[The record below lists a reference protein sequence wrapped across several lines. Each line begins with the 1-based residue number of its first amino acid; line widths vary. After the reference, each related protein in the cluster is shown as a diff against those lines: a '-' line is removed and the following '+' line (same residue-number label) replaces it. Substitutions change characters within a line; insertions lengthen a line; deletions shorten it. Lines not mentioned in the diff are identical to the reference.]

1 MRHTHSSASK
11 TQKTK
16 NTTKSTKSK
25 KAISLA
31 FLALLGVIY
40 QPSYANLQANQ
51 QNPQTKRIQTQ
62 HAQNQSRQNDSI
74 QNPHSKLHSST
85 SQESLKSDTQEDA
98 TQQDLSQK
106 DFSEKDSTQ
115 IQKQENAT
123 TQAKNDKKDTHF
135 FGYIPR
141 EYMNLFSNS
150 AHFFPALTLGYT
162 LIIKDFIGFR
172 QQALGYIAVVGA
184 TYAVKYSLYF
194 ASPYA
199 KDTLSFAKRPTSQS
213 YEAFP
218 SGHTASAFAAVGFV
232 AKRYGAK
239 IGIPAFILAAAVGES
254 RILLEKHTILQVICG
269 GILGFLLSFVCA
281 SPFRKISTPSILP
294 TYKNKTLYSLLV
306 LVLL

>member
-1 MRHTHSSASK
+1 MRHTQSSTAK
-11 TQKTK
+11 TQKIK
-16 NTTKSTKSK
+16 NTTSTTKSK
-25 KAISLA
+25 KTISLV
-31 FLALLGVIY
+31 FVALFVALMCVIY
-40 QPSYANLQANQ
+40 QPSYASLQTNQ
-51 QNPQTKRIQTQ
+51 QNPHPKSP
-62 HAQNQSRQNDSI
+62 AQSI
-74 QNPHSKLHSST
+74 ST
-85 SQESLKSDTQEDA
+85 SQESLKTDA
-98 TQQDLSQK
+98 QK
-106 DFSEKDSTQ
+106 DSLQDNFSQQQTQ
-115 IQKQENAT
+115 LQKQENE
-123 TQAKNDKKDTHF
+123 AKSNEKDTRF

-150 AHFFPALTLGYT
+150 AHFFPALALGYT

-199 KDTLSFAKRPTSQS
+199 KDTLAFAKRPTSES

-232 AKRYGAK
+232 AKRYGTK
-239 IGIPAFILAAAVGES
+239 LGIPAFILAAAVGES

-269 GILGFLLSFVCA
+269 GILGFLLSFFCA
-281 SPFRKISTPSILP
+281 SPFRRVSTPNILP
-294 TYKNKTLYSLLV
+294 TYKNRTLYSLLV

>member
-1 MRHTHSSASK
+1 MRHAQSSTAK
-11 TQKTK
+11 AQKTIS
-16 NTTKSTKSK
+16 TTKSK
-25 KAISLA
+25 KTISLV
-31 FLALLGVIY
+31 FVALISVIF
-40 QPSYANLQANQ
+40 QPSYASLQTNQ
-51 QNPQTKRIQTQ
+51 QNPQSQST
-62 HAQNQSRQNDSI
+62 QNQSI
-74 QNPHSKLHSST
+74 QNPHPKSPTQSSSI
-85 SQESLKSDTQEDA
+85 SQESLKADAQKNSLQNDFSQLQTQENEASEAKSD
-98 TQQDLSQK
+98 
-106 DFSEKDSTQ
+106 EKD
-115 IQKQENAT
+115 IR
-123 TQAKNDKKDTHF
+123 F

-141 EYMNLFSNS
+141 EYVNLFSNS
-150 AHFFPALTLGYT
+150 AHFFPALALGYT

-194 ASPYA
+194 ASSYA
-199 KDTLSFAKRPTSQS
+199 KDTLSFAKRPTSES

-239 IGIPAFILAAAVGES
+239 LGIAAFILAAAVGES

-269 GILGFLLSFVCA
+269 GILGFLLSFFCA
-281 SPFRKISTPSILP
+281 SPFRRVSTPNILP

>member
-1 MRHTHSSASK
+1 MRHAQSSTAK
-11 TQKTK
+11 AQKTK
-16 NTTKSTKSK
+16 NTTKSK
-25 KAISLA
+25 KAISLV
-31 FLALLGVIY
+31 FVALFVALMCAIY

-51 QNPQTKRIQTQ
+51 QN
-62 HAQNQSRQNDSI
+62 QSM
-74 QNPHSKLHSST
+74 QNPHPKSPAQSSLI
-85 SQESLKSDTQEDA
+85 SQESLKTDA
-98 TQQDLSQK
+98 QK
-106 DFSEKDSTQ
+106 DFLQKDSLQENFAQAQTQ
-115 IQKQENAT
+115 LKQENEASE
-123 TQAKNDKKDTHF
+123 AKSDKKDTRF

-141 EYMNLFSNS
+141 EYMSLFSNS
-150 AHFFPALTLGYT
+150 AHFFPALSLGYT
-162 LIIKDFIGFR
+162 LIIKDFIGLR

-199 KDTLSFAKRPTSQS
+199 KDTLSFAKRPTSES

-239 IGIPAFILAAAVGES
+239 LGIPAFILAAAVGES

-269 GILGFLLSFVCA
+269 GILGFLLSFFCA
-281 SPFRKISTPSILP
+281 SPFRRVSTPNILP

-306 LVLL
+306 IMLL

>member
-1 MRHTHSSASK
+1 MRHAQSNTAK
-11 TQKTK
+11 AQKTIS
-16 NTTKSTKSK
+16 TTKSK
-25 KAISLA
+25 KTISLV
-31 FLALLGVIY
+31 FVALISVIF
-40 QPSYANLQANQ
+40 QPSYASL
-51 QNPQTKRIQTQ
+51 
-62 HAQNQSRQNDSI
+62 QNQSM
-74 QNPHSKLHSST
+74 QNPHPKAATQSSAI
-85 SQESLKSDTQEDA
+85 SQESLKADA
-98 TQQDLSQK
+98 QKDSLQNDLSQQQTQK
-106 DFSEKDSTQ
+106 NEASEAKSDEKD
-115 IQKQENAT
+115 IR
-123 TQAKNDKKDTHF
+123 F

-150 AHFFPALTLGYT
+150 AHFFPALALGYT

-184 TYAVKYSLYF
+184 TYVVKYSLYF

-199 KDTLSFAKRPTSQS
+199 KDTLSFAKRPTRES

-239 IGIPAFILAAAVGES
+239 LGIPAFILAAAVGES

-269 GILGFLLSFVCA
+269 GILGFLLSFFCA
-281 SPFRKISTPSILP
+281 SPFRRVSTPSILP

>member
-1 MRHTHSSASK
+1 MRHAQSSTAK
-11 TQKTK
+11 AQKTK
-16 NTTKSTKSK
+16 NTTKSK
-25 KAISLA
+25 KAISLV
-31 FLALLGVIY
+31 FVALFVALMCAIY

-51 QNPQTKRIQTQ
+51 QN
-62 HAQNQSRQNDSI
+62 QSM
-74 QNPHSKLHSST
+74 QNPHPKSPAKSSII
-85 SQESLKSDTQEDA
+85 SQESLKTDA
-98 TQQDLSQK
+98 QK
-106 DFSEKDSTQ
+106 DFLQKDSLQENFAQAQTQ
-115 IQKQENAT
+115 LKQENEASE
-123 TQAKNDKKDTHF
+123 AKSDKKDTRF

-141 EYMNLFSNS
+141 EYMSLFSNS
-150 AHFFPALTLGYT
+150 AHFFPALALGYT
-162 LIIKDFIGFR
+162 LIIKDFIGLR

-199 KDTLSFAKRPTSQS
+199 KDTLSFAKRPTSES

-239 IGIPAFILAAAVGES
+239 LGIPAFVLAAAVGES

-269 GILGFLLSFVCA
+269 GILGFLLSFFCA
-281 SPFRKISTPSILP
+281 SPFRRVSTPNILP

-306 LVLL
+306 IMLL

>member
-1 MRHTHSSASK
+1 MRHTKSSTAK
-11 TQKTK
+11 AQKTIS
-16 NTTKSTKSK
+16 TTKSK
-25 KAISLA
+25 KTISLV
-31 FLALLGVIY
+31 FVALISVIF
-40 QPSYANLQANQ
+40 QPSYASLQTNQ
-51 QNPQTKRIQTQ
+51 QNPQSQST
-62 HAQNQSRQNDSI
+62 QNQSI
-74 QNPHSKLHSST
+74 QNPHPKSPTQSSSI
-85 SQESLKSDTQEDA
+85 SQESLKADAQKNSLQNDFSQLQTQENEASEAKSD
-98 TQQDLSQK
+98 
-106 DFSEKDSTQ
+106 EKD
-115 IQKQENAT
+115 IR
-123 TQAKNDKKDTHF
+123 F

-150 AHFFPALTLGYT
+150 AHFFPALALGYT

-199 KDTLSFAKRPTSQS
+199 KDTLSFAKRPTSES

-239 IGIPAFILAAAVGES
+239 LGIATFILAATVGES
-254 RILLEKHTILQVICG
+254 RILLEKHTILQVVCG
-269 GILGFLLSFVCA
+269 GILGFLLSFFCA
-281 SPFRKISTPSILP
+281 SPFRRVSTPNILP

>member
-1 MRHTHSSASK
+1 MRHAQSSTAK
-11 TQKTK
+11 AQKTIS
-16 NTTKSTKSK
+16 TTKSK
-25 KAISLA
+25 KTISLV
-31 FLALLGVIY
+31 FVALISVIF
-40 QPSYANLQANQ
+40 QPSYASLQTNQ
-51 QNPQTKRIQTQ
+51 QNPQS
-62 HAQNQSRQNDSI
+62 QST
-74 QNPHSKLHSST
+74 QNPHPKSPTQSSSI
-85 SQESLKSDTQEDA
+85 SQESLKADA
-98 TQQDLSQK
+98 QK
-106 DFSEKDSTQ
+106 DFLQKDSPQNDFSQQQT
-115 IQKQENAT
+115 QENE
-123 TQAKNDKKDTHF
+123 AKSDEKNTRF

-141 EYMNLFSNS
+141 EYTNLFSNS
-150 AHFFPALTLGYT
+150 AHFFPALALGYT

-199 KDTLSFAKRPTSQS
+199 KDTLSFAKRPTSES

-239 IGIPAFILAAAVGES
+239 LGIAAFVLAAAVGES

-269 GILGFLLSFVCA
+269 GILGFLLSFFCA
-281 SPFRKISTPSILP
+281 SPFRRVSTPNILP

>member
-1 MRHTHSSASK
+1 MRHTQSITAK
-11 TQKTK
+11 AQKTK
-16 NTTKSTKSK
+16 NTTKSKN
-25 KAISLA
+25 AISLV
-31 FLALLGVIY
+31 FVALFVALMCAIY
-40 QPSYANLQANQ
+40 QPSYASLQTNQ
-51 QNPQTKRIQTQ
+51 QNPQSQST
-62 HAQNQSRQNDSI
+62 QNQSM
-74 QNPHSKLHSST
+74 QNPRPKSPAQSSAI
-85 SQESLKSDTQEDA
+85 SQESLKTDA
-98 TQQDLSQK
+98 QK
-106 DFSEKDSTQ
+106 DSLQNDFSQQQTQ
-115 IQKQENAT
+115 LQKQENEASE
-123 TQAKNDKKDTHF
+123 AKSNEKDTRF

-141 EYMNLFSNS
+141 EYMSLFSNS
-150 AHFFPALTLGYT
+150 AHFFPTLTLGYT

-172 QQALGYIAVVGA
+172 QQALGYISVVGA

-199 KDTLSFAKRPTSQS
+199 KDTLAFAKRPTSES

-239 IGIPAFILAAAVGES
+239 LGIPAFILAAAVGES

-269 GILGFLLSFVCA
+269 GILGFLLSFFCA
-281 SPFRKISTPSILP
+281 SPFRRVSTPNILP

>member
-1 MRHTHSSASK
+1 MRHAQSITARA
-11 TQKTK
+11 QKTK
-16 NTTKSTKSK
+16 NTTKSK
-25 KAISLA
+25 KAISLV
-31 FLALLGVIY
+31 FLALFVALMCVIY
-40 QPSYANLQANQ
+40 QPSYASL
-51 QNPQTKRIQTQ
+51 
-62 HAQNQSRQNDSI
+62 QNQSM
-74 QNPHSKLHSST
+74 QNPRPKSPAQSSAI
-85 SQESLKSDTQEDA
+85 SQESLKTDV
-98 TQQDLSQK
+98 QK
-106 DFSEKDSTQ
+106 DFLQKDSLQNDFSQTQLQKQKNEASEAKSDEKDTR
-115 IQKQENAT
+115 
-123 TQAKNDKKDTHF
+123 F

-150 AHFFPALTLGYT
+150 AHFFPALALGYT

-199 KDTLSFAKRPTSQS
+199 KDTLAFAKRPTSES

-239 IGIPAFILAAAVGES
+239 LGIPAFILATAVGES

-269 GILGFLLSFVCA
+269 GILGFLLSFFCA
-281 SPFRKISTPSILP
+281 SPFRRVSTPNILP

>member
-1 MRHTHSSASK
+1 MRHTQSSTAK
-11 TQKTK
+11 TQKIK
-16 NTTKSTKSK
+16 NTTSTTKSK
-25 KAISLA
+25 KTISLV
-31 FLALLGVIY
+31 FVALFVALMCVIY
-40 QPSYANLQANQ
+40 QPSYASLQTNQ
-51 QNPQTKRIQTQ
+51 QNPQSQST
-62 HAQNQSRQNDSI
+62 QNQSM
-74 QNPHSKLHSST
+74 QNPHPKSPAQSSST
-85 SQESLKSDTQEDA
+85 SQESLKTDA
-98 TQQDLSQK
+98 QK
-106 DFSEKDSTQ
+106 DFLQKDSLQNDFSQQQTQ
-115 IQKQENAT
+115 LQKQEKE
-123 TQAKNDKKDTHF
+123 AKSDEKDTRF

-141 EYMNLFSNS
+141 EYMSLFSNS

-199 KDTLSFAKRPTSQS
+199 KDTLAFAKRPTSES

-239 IGIPAFILAAAVGES
+239 LGIPAFILAAAVGES

-269 GILGFLLSFVCA
+269 GILGFLLSFFCA
-281 SPFRKISTPSILP
+281 SPFRRVSTPNILP

-306 LVLL
+306 LVFL

>member
-1 MRHTHSSASK
+1 MRHAQSSTAK
-11 TQKTK
+11 AQKTK
-16 NTTKSTKSK
+16 NTTKSK
-25 KAISLA
+25 KTISLV
-31 FLALLGVIY
+31 FVALISVIY
-40 QPSYANLQANQ
+40 QPSYASL
-51 QNPQTKRIQTQ
+51 
-62 HAQNQSRQNDSI
+62 QNQSM
-74 QNPHSKLHSST
+74 QNPHPKSPAQSSST
-85 SQESLKSDTQEDA
+85 SQESLKTDA
-98 TQQDLSQK
+98 QK
-106 DFSEKDSTQ
+106 DFLQKDSLQNDFSQTQ
-115 IQKQENAT
+115 PQKQENE
-123 TQAKNDKKDTHF
+123 AKNDEKDTRF

-141 EYMNLFSNS
+141 EYMSLFSNS
-150 AHFFPALTLGYT
+150 AHFFPALALGYT

-172 QQALGYIAVVGA
+172 QQALGYAAVVGA

-199 KDTLSFAKRPTSQS
+199 KDTLSFAKRPTSES

-239 IGIPAFILAAAVGES
+239 LGIPAFILAAAVGES

-269 GILGFLLSFVCA
+269 GILGFLLSFFCA
-281 SPFRKISTPSILP
+281 SPFRRVSTPNILP

>member
-1 MRHTHSSASK
+1 MRHAQSSTAK
-11 TQKTK
+11 AQKTIS
-16 NTTKSTKSK
+16 TTKSK
-25 KAISLA
+25 KTISLV
-31 FLALLGVIY
+31 FVALISVIF
-40 QPSYANLQANQ
+40 QPSYASLQANQ
-51 QNPQTKRIQTQ
+51 QNPQSQST
-62 HAQNQSRQNDSI
+62 QNQSI
-74 QNPHSKLHSST
+74 QNPHPKSPTQSSSI
-85 SQESLKSDTQEDA
+85 SQESLKADAQKNSLQNDFSQLQTQENEA
-98 TQQDLSQK
+98 
-106 DFSEKDSTQ
+106 SE
-115 IQKQENAT
+115 
-123 TQAKNDKKDTHF
+123 AKSDEKNTRF

-150 AHFFPALTLGYT
+150 AHFFPALALGYT

-199 KDTLSFAKRPTSQS
+199 KDTLAFAKRPTSES

-239 IGIPAFILAAAVGES
+239 LGIPAFILAAAVGES

-269 GILGFLLSFVCA
+269 GILGFLLSFFCA
-281 SPFRKISTPSILP
+281 SPFRRVSTPNILP

>member
-1 MRHTHSSASK
+1 MRHAQSSTAK
-11 TQKTK
+11 AQKTIS
-16 NTTKSTKSK
+16 TTKSK
-25 KAISLA
+25 KTISLV
-31 FLALLGVIY
+31 FVALISVIF
-40 QPSYANLQANQ
+40 QPSYASLQTNQ
-51 QNPQTKRIQTQ
+51 QNPQSQST
-62 HAQNQSRQNDSI
+62 QNQSI
-74 QNPHSKLHSST
+74 QNPHPKSPTQSSSI
-85 SQESLKSDTQEDA
+85 SQESLKADAQNDSLQNDFLQQQTQLQTQENEA
-98 TQQDLSQK
+98 
-106 DFSEKDSTQ
+106 SE
-115 IQKQENAT
+115 
-123 TQAKNDKKDTHF
+123 AKGDEKNTRF

-150 AHFFPALTLGYT
+150 AHFFPALALGYT

-199 KDTLSFAKRPTSQS
+199 KDTLSFAKRPTSES

-239 IGIPAFILAAAVGES
+239 LGIATFILAAAVGES

-269 GILGFLLSFVCA
+269 GILGFLLSFFCA
-281 SPFRKISTPSILP
+281 SPFRRVSTPNILP

>member
-1 MRHTHSSASK
+1 MRHAQSSTAK
-11 TQKTK
+11 AQKTK
-16 NTTKSTKSK
+16 NTTKSK
-25 KAISLA
+25 KPISLV
-31 FLALLGVIY
+31 FVALFVALMCAIY

-51 QNPQTKRIQTQ
+51 QN
-62 HAQNQSRQNDSI
+62 QSM
-74 QNPHSKLHSST
+74 QNPHPKSPAQSSSI
-85 SQESLKSDTQEDA
+85 SQESLKADA
-98 TQQDLSQK
+98 QK
-106 DFSEKDSTQ
+106 DFLQKDSLQENFAQAQTQ
-115 IQKQENAT
+115 LKQENEASE
-123 TQAKNDKKDTHF
+123 AKSYEKDTRF

-141 EYMNLFSNS
+141 EYMSLFSNS

-162 LIIKDFIGFR
+162 LIIKDFIGLR

-199 KDTLSFAKRPTSQS
+199 KDTLSFAKRPTSES

-239 IGIPAFILAAAVGES
+239 LGIPAFILAAAVGES

-269 GILGFLLSFVCA
+269 GILGFLLSFFCA
-281 SPFRKISTPSILP
+281 SPFRRVSTPNILP

-306 LVLL
+306 IMLL

>member
-1 MRHTHSSASK
+1 MRHAQSSTAK
-11 TQKTK
+11 AQKTK
-16 NTTKSTKSK
+16 NTTKSK
-25 KAISLA
+25 KAISLV
-31 FLALLGVIY
+31 FVALISVIY
-40 QPSYANLQANQ
+40 QPSYASL
-51 QNPQTKRIQTQ
+51 
-62 HAQNQSRQNDSI
+62 QNQSM
-74 QNPHSKLHSST
+74 QNPHPKSST
-85 SQESLKSDTQEDA
+85 QSGPISQESLKNDT
-98 TQQDLSQK
+98 QK
-106 DFSEKDSTQ
+106 DFLQKDSSQEDFSQTQ
-115 IQKQENAT
+115 LQKQENEASE
-123 TQAKNDKKDTHF
+123 AKSDEKDARF

-141 EYMNLFSNS
+141 EYMSLFSNS
-150 AHFFPALTLGYT
+150 AHFFPALALCYT

-172 QQALGYIAVVGA
+172 QQALGYAAVVGA

-199 KDTLSFAKRPTSQS
+199 KDTLAFAKRPTSES

-239 IGIPAFILAAAVGES
+239 LGIPAFVLAATVGES

-269 GILGFLLSFVCA
+269 GILGFLLSFFCA
-281 SPFRKISTPSILP
+281 SPFRRVSTPNILP

>member
-1 MRHTHSSASK
+1 MRHAQSSAAK
-11 TQKTK
+11 AQKTK
-16 NTTKSTKSK
+16 NTTSTTKSK
-25 KAISLA
+25 NAISLV
-31 FLALLGVIY
+31 FVALFVALMCVIY
-40 QPSYANLQANQ
+40 QPSYASL
-51 QNPQTKRIQTQ
+51 
-62 HAQNQSRQNDSI
+62 QNQSM
-74 QNPHSKLHSST
+74 QNPHPKFPAQSSSI
-85 SQESLKSDTQEDA
+85 SQESLKTDA
-98 TQQDLSQK
+98 QK
-106 DFSEKDSTQ
+106 DFLQKDSLQ
-115 IQKQENAT
+115 NDFSQLQKQLQKQENEASE
-123 TQAKNDKKDTHF
+123 AKSNEKDTRF

-141 EYMNLFSNS
+141 EYMSLFSNS
-150 AHFFPALTLGYT
+150 AHFFPALALGYT

-199 KDTLSFAKRPTSQS
+199 KDTLAFAKRPTSES

-239 IGIPAFILAAAVGES
+239 LGIPAFILAAAVGES

-269 GILGFLLSFVCA
+269 GILGFLLSFFCA
-281 SPFRKISTPSILP
+281 SPFRRVSTPNILP

>member
-1 MRHTHSSASK
+1 MRHAQSSTAK
-11 TQKTK
+11 AQKIK
-16 NTTKSTKSK
+16 NTTKSK
-25 KAISLA
+25 KTISLV
-31 FLALLGVIY
+31 FVALISVIY
-40 QPSYANLQANQ
+40 QPSYANLQTNQ
-51 QNPQTKRIQTQ
+51 QNPHPKFPTQ
-62 HAQNQSRQNDSI
+62 S
-74 QNPHSKLHSST
+74 SST
-85 SQESLKSDTQEDA
+85 SQESLKTDA
-98 TQQDLSQK
+98 QK
-106 DFSEKDSTQ
+106 DFLQKDSLQNDFSQTQ
-115 IQKQENAT
+115 LQKQENEASE
-123 TQAKNDKKDTHF
+123 AKGNEKDTRF

-141 EYMNLFSNS
+141 EYMSLFSNS
-150 AHFFPALTLGYT
+150 AHFFPALALGYT

-199 KDTLSFAKRPTSQS
+199 KDTLSFAKRPTSES

-239 IGIPAFILAAAVGES
+239 LGIPAFVLAATVGES

-269 GILGFLLSFVCA
+269 GILGFLLSFFCA
-281 SPFRKISTPSILP
+281 SPFRRVSTPNILP

>member
-1 MRHTHSSASK
+1 MRYAQSSTAK

-16 NTTKSTKSK
+16 NTTKSK
-25 KAISLA
+25 KTISLV
-31 FLALLGVIY
+31 FVALISVIY
-40 QPSYANLQANQ
+40 QPSYANLQ
-51 QNPQTKRIQTQ
+51 NPQSQST
-62 HAQNQSRQNDSI
+62 QNQSM
-74 QNPHSKLHSST
+74 QNPHPKSPAQSSSI
-85 SQESLKSDTQEDA
+85 SQESLKNDT
-98 TQQDLSQK
+98 QK
-106 DFSEKDSTQ
+106 DFLQKDSSQNDFSQTQ
-115 IQKQENAT
+115 LQKQENET
-123 TQAKNDKKDTHF
+123 NEAKSDEKDTRF

-141 EYMNLFSNS
+141 EYMSLFSNS
-150 AHFFPALTLGYT
+150 AHFFPALALGYT

-172 QQALGYIAVVGA
+172 QQALGYAAVVGA

-199 KDTLSFAKRPTSQS
+199 KDTLTFAKRPTSDS

-239 IGIPAFILAAAVGES
+239 LGIPAFILAAAVGES

-269 GILGFLLSFVCA
+269 GILGFLLSFFCA
-281 SPFRKISTPSILP
+281 SPFRRVSTPNILP

>member
-1 MRHTHSSASK
+1 MRHTQSSAPK

-16 NTTKSTKSK
+16 NTTKSK
-25 KAISLA
+25 KTISLV
-31 FLALLGVIY
+31 FVALFVALMCAIH
-40 QPSYANLQANQ
+40 QPSYASL
-51 QNPQTKRIQTQ
+51 
-62 HAQNQSRQNDSI
+62 QNQSM
-74 QNPHSKLHSST
+74 QNPHPKSHTQSSSI
-85 SQESLKSDTQEDA
+85 SQESLKTDV
-98 TQQDLSQK
+98 QK
-106 DFSEKDSTQ
+106 DFLQKDSLQDNFSQQQTQ
-115 IQKQENAT
+115 LQKQENEASE
-123 TQAKNDKKDTHF
+123 AKSDEKDTRF

-141 EYMNLFSNS
+141 EYMSLFSNS

-199 KDTLSFAKRPTSQS
+199 KDTLAFAKRPTSES

-239 IGIPAFILAAAVGES
+239 LGIPAFILAAAVGES

-269 GILGFLLSFVCA
+269 GILGFLLSFFCA
-281 SPFRKISTPSILP
+281 SPFRRVSTPNILP

-306 LVLL
+306 LVFL

>member
-1 MRHTHSSASK
+1 MQHAQSITAK
-11 TQKTK
+11 AQKTK
-16 NTTKSTKSK
+16 NTTSTTKSK
-25 KAISLA
+25 NAISLV
-31 FLALLGVIY
+31 FVALISAIY
-40 QPSYANLQANQ
+40 QPSYASLQTNQ
-51 QNPQTKRIQTQ
+51 QNPQSQ
-62 HAQNQSRQNDSI
+62 SI
-74 QNPHSKLHSST
+74 QNPHPKSPAQSST
-85 SQESLKSDTQEDA
+85 ISQESLKTDA
-98 TQQDLSQK
+98 QKDFLQK
-106 DFSEKDSTQ
+106 DFSQTQ
-115 IQKQENAT
+115 LQENNE
-123 TQAKNDKKDTHF
+123 AKSDEKNTRF

-141 EYMNLFSNS
+141 EYMSLFSNS

-172 QQALGYIAVVGA
+172 QQALGYAAVVGA

-199 KDTLSFAKRPTSQS
+199 KDTLSFAKRPTSES

-239 IGIPAFILAAAVGES
+239 LGIPAFILAAAVGES

-269 GILGFLLSFVCA
+269 GILGFLLSFFCA
-281 SPFRKISTPSILP
+281 SPFRRVSTPNILP

>member
-1 MRHTHSSASK
+1 MRHIQSSTAK

-16 NTTKSTKSK
+16 NTAKSK
-25 KAISLA
+25 KTISLV
-31 FLALLGVIY
+31 FVALFVALICAIY
-40 QPSYANLQANQ
+40 QPSYANLQNP
-51 QNPQTKRIQTQ
+51 QNPIE
-62 HAQNQSRQNDSI
+62 
-74 QNPHSKLHSST
+74 SST
-85 SQESLKSDTQEDA
+85 ISQESLKNDA
-98 TQQDLSQK
+98 QK
-106 DFSEKDSTQ
+106 DSLQNDFSQQQTQ
-115 IQKQENAT
+115 LQKQEKE
-123 TQAKNDKKDTHF
+123 AKSDEKDTRF

-141 EYMNLFSNS
+141 EYMSLFSNS
-150 AHFFPALTLGYT
+150 AHFFPALALGYT

-172 QQALGYIAVVGA
+172 QQALGYAAVVGA

-199 KDTLSFAKRPTSQS
+199 KDTLTFAKRPTSDS

-239 IGIPAFILAAAVGES
+239 LGIPAFVLAATVGES

-269 GILGFLLSFVCA
+269 GILGFLLSFFCA
-281 SPFRKISTPSILP
+281 SPFRRVSTPNILP

>member
-1 MRHTHSSASK
+1 MQHAQSSATK
-11 TQKTK
+11 AQKTIS
-16 NTTKSTKSK
+16 TTKSK
-25 KAISLA
+25 KAISLV
-31 FLALLGVIY
+31 FVALISVIF
-40 QPSYANLQANQ
+40 QPSYASLQTNQ
-51 QNPQTKRIQTQ
+51 QNPQSQST
-62 HAQNQSRQNDSI
+62 QNQSI
-74 QNPHSKLHSST
+74 QNPHPKSPTQSSSI
-85 SQESLKSDTQEDA
+85 SQESLKADA
-98 TQQDLSQK
+98 QK
-106 DFSEKDSTQ
+106 DSLQNDFSQQQTQKNEASEAKSDEKD
-115 IQKQENAT
+115 IR
-123 TQAKNDKKDTHF
+123 F

-150 AHFFPALTLGYT
+150 AHFFPALALGYT

-184 TYAVKYSLYF
+184 TYVVKYSLYF

-199 KDTLSFAKRPTSQS
+199 KDTLSFAKRPTRES

-239 IGIPAFILAAAVGES
+239 LGIAAFILAAAVGES

-269 GILGFLLSFVCA
+269 GILGFLLSFFCA
-281 SPFRKISTPSILP
+281 SPFRRISTPSILP

>member
-1 MRHTHSSASK
+1 MRHAQSSTAK
-11 TQKTK
+11 AQKTIS
-16 NTTKSTKSK
+16 TTKSK
-25 KAISLA
+25 KTISLV
-31 FLALLGVIY
+31 FVALISVIF
-40 QPSYANLQANQ
+40 QPSYASLQTNQ
-51 QNPQTKRIQTQ
+51 QNPQSQST
-62 HAQNQSRQNDSI
+62 QNQSIQKPHPKSPTQSSSI
-74 QNPHSKLHSST
+74 
-85 SQESLKSDTQEDA
+85 SQESLKTDAQKNSLQNDFSQLQTQENEASEAKSD
-98 TQQDLSQK
+98 
-106 DFSEKDSTQ
+106 EKD
-115 IQKQENAT
+115 IR
-123 TQAKNDKKDTHF
+123 F

-150 AHFFPALTLGYT
+150 AHFFPALALGYT

-199 KDTLSFAKRPTSQS
+199 KDTLSFAKRPTSES

-239 IGIPAFILAAAVGES
+239 LGIVAFVLAVAVGES

-269 GILGFLLSFVCA
+269 GILGFLLSFFCA
-281 SPFRKISTPSILP
+281 SPFRRVSTPNILP

>member
-1 MRHTHSSASK
+1 MQHAQSITAK
-11 TQKTK
+11 AQKTK
-16 NTTKSTKSK
+16 NTTSTTKSK
-25 KAISLA
+25 NAISLV
-31 FLALLGVIY
+31 FVALISAIY
-40 QPSYANLQANQ
+40 QPSYASLQTNQ
-51 QNPQTKRIQTQ
+51 QNPQSQ
-62 HAQNQSRQNDSI
+62 SI
-74 QNPHSKLHSST
+74 QNPHPKSPAQSSAI
-85 SQESLKSDTQEDA
+85 SQKSLKTDA
-98 TQQDLSQK
+98 QK
-106 DFSEKDSTQ
+106 DFLQKDSLQNDFSQQQTQ
-115 IQKQENAT
+115 LQKQEKE
-123 TQAKNDKKDTHF
+123 AKNDEKDTRF
-135 FGYIPR
+135 FGYITR
-141 EYMNLFSNS
+141 EYMSLFSNS
-150 AHFFPALTLGYT
+150 AHFFPALSLGYT

-199 KDTLSFAKRPTSQS
+199 KDTLAFAKRPTSES

-239 IGIPAFILAAAVGES
+239 LGIPAFILAAAVGES

-269 GILGFLLSFVCA
+269 GILGFLLSFFCA
-281 SPFRKISTPSILP
+281 SPFRRVSTPNILP

>member
-1 MRHTHSSASK
+1 MRHAQSNTAK
-11 TQKTK
+11 AQKTK
-16 NTTKSTKSK
+16 NTTKSKN
-25 KAISLA
+25 AISLV
-31 FLALLGVIY
+31 FVALICVIY
-40 QPSYANLQANQ
+40 QPSYANLQTNQ
-51 QNPQTKRIQTQ
+51 KNPQSQST
-62 HAQNQSRQNDSI
+62 QNQSM
-74 QNPHSKLHSST
+74 QNPHPKSPAQSSST
-85 SQESLKSDTQEDA
+85 SQESLKTDA
-98 TQQDLSQK
+98 QK
-106 DFSEKDSTQ
+106 DFLQKDSLQNDFSQTQ
-115 IQKQENAT
+115 LQKQENEASE
-123 TQAKNDKKDTHF
+123 AKSDEKDTRF

-141 EYMNLFSNS
+141 GYMSLFSNS
-150 AHFFPALTLGYT
+150 AHFFPALALGYT

-199 KDTLSFAKRPTSQS
+199 KDTLAFAKRPTSES

-239 IGIPAFILAAAVGES
+239 LGIPAFILAAAVGES

-269 GILGFLLSFVCA
+269 GILGFLLSFFCA
-281 SPFRKISTPSILP
+281 SPFRRVSTPNILP

>member
-1 MRHTHSSASK
+1 MRHAQSSTAK
-11 TQKTK
+11 AQKTK
-16 NTTKSTKSK
+16 NTTKSK
-25 KAISLA
+25 KAISLV
-31 FLALLGVIY
+31 FVALFVALMCAIY

-51 QNPQTKRIQTQ
+51 QS
-62 HAQNQSRQNDSI
+62 QSM
-74 QNPHSKLHSST
+74 QNPHPKSPAQSSLI
-85 SQESLKSDTQEDA
+85 SQESLKTDA
-98 TQQDLSQK
+98 QK
-106 DFSEKDSTQ
+106 DFLQKDSLQENFAQAQTQ
-115 IQKQENAT
+115 LQKQENEASE
-123 TQAKNDKKDTHF
+123 AKSDKKDTRF

-141 EYMNLFSNS
+141 EYMSLFSNS

-162 LIIKDFIGFR
+162 LIIKDFIGLR

-199 KDTLSFAKRPTSQS
+199 KDTLSFAKRPTSES

-239 IGIPAFILAAAVGES
+239 LGIPAFVLAAAVGES

-269 GILGFLLSFVCA
+269 GILGFLLSFFCA
-281 SPFRKISTPSILP
+281 SPFRRVSTPNILP

>member
-1 MRHTHSSASK
+1 MRHAQSNTAK
-11 TQKTK
+11 AQKTIS
-16 NTTKSTKSK
+16 TTKSK
-25 KAISLA
+25 KTISLV
-31 FLALLGVIY
+31 FVALISVIF
-40 QPSYANLQANQ
+40 QPSYASLQTNQ
-51 QNPQTKRIQTQ
+51 QNPQSQST
-62 HAQNQSRQNDSI
+62 QNQSIQKPHPKSPTQSSSI
-74 QNPHSKLHSST
+74 
-85 SQESLKSDTQEDA
+85 SQESLKTDAQKNSLQNDFSQLQTQENEASEAKSD
-98 TQQDLSQK
+98 
-106 DFSEKDSTQ
+106 EKD
-115 IQKQENAT
+115 IR
-123 TQAKNDKKDTHF
+123 F

-150 AHFFPALTLGYT
+150 AHFFPALALGYT

-199 KDTLSFAKRPTSQS
+199 KDTLSFAKRPTSES

-239 IGIPAFILAAAVGES
+239 LGIVAFVLAVAVGES

-269 GILGFLLSFVCA
+269 GILGFLLSFFCA
-281 SPFRKISTPSILP
+281 SPFRRVSTPNILP

>member
-1 MRHTHSSASK
+1 MRHAQSSTAK
-11 TQKTK
+11 AQKTIS
-16 NTTKSTKSK
+16 TTKSK
-25 KAISLA
+25 KTISLI
-31 FLALLGVIY
+31 FVALISVIF
-40 QPSYANLQANQ
+40 QPSYASLQANQ
-51 QNPQTKRIQTQ
+51 QNPQSQST
-62 HAQNQSRQNDSI
+62 QNQSM
-74 QNPHSKLHSST
+74 QNPHPKSPTQSSSI
-85 SQESLKSDTQEDA
+85 SQESLKADAQKDSLQNDFSQLQTQENEA
-98 TQQDLSQK
+98 
-106 DFSEKDSTQ
+106 SE
-115 IQKQENAT
+115 
-123 TQAKNDKKDTHF
+123 AKSDEKNTRF

-141 EYMNLFSNS
+141 EYVNLFSNS
-150 AHFFPALTLGYT
+150 AHFFPALALAYT

-199 KDTLSFAKRPTSQS
+199 KDTLSFAKRPTSES

-239 IGIPAFILAAAVGES
+239 LGIATFILAAAVGES

-269 GILGFLLSFVCA
+269 GILGFLLSFFCA
-281 SPFRKISTPSILP
+281 SPFRRVSTPNILP

>member
-1 MRHTHSSASK
+1 MRHTKSSTAK
-11 TQKTK
+11 AQKTIS
-16 NTTKSTKSK
+16 TTKSK
-25 KAISLA
+25 KTISLV
-31 FLALLGVIY
+31 FVALISVIF
-40 QPSYANLQANQ
+40 QPSYASLQTNQ
-51 QNPQTKRIQTQ
+51 QNPQSQST
-62 HAQNQSRQNDSI
+62 QNQSI
-74 QNPHSKLHSST
+74 QNPHPKSPAQSSST
-85 SQESLKSDTQEDA
+85 SQESLKTDAQKNSLQNDFSQLQTQENEA
-98 TQQDLSQK
+98 
-106 DFSEKDSTQ
+106 SE
-115 IQKQENAT
+115 
-123 TQAKNDKKDTHF
+123 AKSDEKNTRF

-150 AHFFPALTLGYT
+150 AHFFPALALGYT

-199 KDTLSFAKRPTSQS
+199 KDTLSFAKRPTSES

-239 IGIPAFILAAAVGES
+239 LGIAAFILAAAVGES

-269 GILGFLLSFVCA
+269 GILGFLLSFFCA
-281 SPFRKISTPSILP
+281 SPFRRVSTPNILP

>member
-1 MRHTHSSASK
+1 MRHIQSSTAK

-16 NTTKSTKSK
+16 NTTKSK
-25 KAISLA
+25 KTISLV
-31 FLALLGVIY
+31 FVALFAALVSAIY
-40 QPSYANLQANQ
+40 QPSYANLQNP
-51 QNPQTKRIQTQ
+51 QNPIE
-62 HAQNQSRQNDSI
+62 
-74 QNPHSKLHSST
+74 SST
-85 SQESLKSDTQEDA
+85 ISQESSKNDA
-98 TQQDLSQK
+98 QK
-106 DFSEKDSTQ
+106 DSFQNDFSQTQ
-115 IQKQENAT
+115 LKQENDE
-123 TQAKNDKKDTHF
+123 AKSDKKDARF

-141 EYMNLFSNS
+141 EYMSLFSNS

-172 QQALGYIAVVGA
+172 QQALGYAAVVGA

-199 KDTLSFAKRPTSQS
+199 KDTLAFAKRPTSDS

-232 AKRYGAK
+232 TKRYGAK
-239 IGIPAFILAAAVGES
+239 LGIPAFILAAAVGES

-269 GILGFLLSFVCA
+269 GILGFLLSFFCA
-281 SPFRKISTPSILP
+281 SPFRRVSTPNILP

>member
-1 MRHTHSSASK
+1 MRHAQSNTAK
-11 TQKTK
+11 AQKIIST
-16 NTTKSTKSK
+16 TKSK
-25 KAISLA
+25 KTISLI
-31 FLALLGVIY
+31 FVALISVIF
-40 QPSYANLQANQ
+40 QPSYASLQTNQ
-51 QNPQTKRIQTQ
+51 QNPQSQST
-62 HAQNQSRQNDSI
+62 QNQSI
-74 QNPHSKLHSST
+74 QNPHPKSPTQSSVI
-85 SQESLKSDTQEDA
+85 SQESLKTDAQKNSLQNDFSQLQTQENEASEAKGDEKN
-98 TQQDLSQK
+98 TR
-106 DFSEKDSTQ
+106 FS
-115 IQKQENAT
+115 
-123 TQAKNDKKDTHF
+123 
-135 FGYIPR
+135 GYIPR

-150 AHFFPALTLGYT
+150 AHFFPALALGYT

-199 KDTLSFAKRPTSQS
+199 KDTLSFAKRPTSES

-239 IGIPAFILAAAVGES
+239 LGIAAFVLATAVSES

-269 GILGFLLSFVCA
+269 GILGFLLSFFCA
-281 SPFRKISTPSILP
+281 SPFRRVSTPSILP
-294 TYKNKTLYSLLV
+294 TYKNKALYSLLV

>member
-1 MRHTHSSASK
+1 MRHAQSSTAK
-11 TQKTK
+11 AQKTK
-16 NTTKSTKSK
+16 NTTKSK
-25 KAISLA
+25 KAISLV
-31 FLALLGVIY
+31 FVALFVALMCAIY
-40 QPSYANLQANQ
+40 QPSYANLQ
-51 QNPQTKRIQTQ
+51 
-62 HAQNQSRQNDSI
+62 NQSM
-74 QNPHSKLHSST
+74 QNPHPKSPAQSSST
-85 SQESLKSDTQEDA
+85 SQESLKTDA
-98 TQQDLSQK
+98 QK
-106 DFSEKDSTQ
+106 DFLQKDSLQNDFLQQQTQ
-115 IQKQENAT
+115 LQKQENEASE
-123 TQAKNDKKDTHF
+123 AKGSEKDTRF

-141 EYMNLFSNS
+141 EYMSLFSNS
-150 AHFFPALTLGYT
+150 AHFFPALALGYT

-199 KDTLSFAKRPTSQS
+199 KDTLAFAKRPTSES

-239 IGIPAFILAAAVGES
+239 LGIPAFVIAATVGES

-269 GILGFLLSFVCA
+269 GILGFLLSFFCA
-281 SPFRKISTPSILP
+281 SPFRKVSTPNILP

>member
-1 MRHTHSSASK
+1 MQHAQSSATK
-11 TQKTK
+11 AQKTIS
-16 NTTKSTKSK
+16 TTKSK
-25 KAISLA
+25 KAISLV
-31 FLALLGVIY
+31 FVALISVIF
-40 QPSYANLQANQ
+40 QPSYASLQANQ
-51 QNPQTKRIQTQ
+51 QNPQSQST
-62 HAQNQSRQNDSI
+62 QNQSI
-74 QNPHSKLHSST
+74 QNPHPKAHTQSSSI
-85 SQESLKSDTQEDA
+85 SQESLKADA
-98 TQQDLSQK
+98 QK
-106 DFSEKDSTQ
+106 DSLQNDFSQLQTRH
-115 IQKQENAT
+115 QKQENEASE
-123 TQAKNDKKDTHF
+123 AKSDEKDIRF

-150 AHFFPALTLGYT
+150 AHFFPALALGYT

-184 TYAVKYSLYF
+184 TYVVKYSLYF

-199 KDTLSFAKRPTSQS
+199 KDTLSFAKRPTRES

-239 IGIPAFILAAAVGES
+239 LGIAAFILAAAMGES

-269 GILGFLLSFVCA
+269 GILGFLLSFFCA
-281 SPFRKISTPSILP
+281 SPFRRVSTPNILP

>member
-1 MRHTHSSASK
+1 MRHAQSSTAK
-11 TQKTK
+11 AQKTK
-16 NTTKSTKSK
+16 NTAKSK
-25 KAISLA
+25 KAISLV
-31 FLALLGVIY
+31 FVALFVALMCAIY

-51 QNPQTKRIQTQ
+51 QN
-62 HAQNQSRQNDSI
+62 QSM
-74 QNPHSKLHSST
+74 QNPHPKSPAQSST
-85 SQESLKSDTQEDA
+85 ISQESLKTDV
-98 TQQDLSQK
+98 QK
-106 DFSEKDSTQ
+106 DFLQKDSSQENFAQAQTQ
-115 IQKQENAT
+115 LKQENEASE
-123 TQAKNDKKDTHF
+123 AKSDKKDTRF

-141 EYMNLFSNS
+141 EYMSLFSNS

-162 LIIKDFIGFR
+162 LIIKDFIGLR

-199 KDTLSFAKRPTSQS
+199 KDTLSFAKRPTSES

-239 IGIPAFILAAAVGES
+239 LGIPAFILAAAVGES

-269 GILGFLLSFVCA
+269 GILGFLLSFFCA
-281 SPFRKISTPSILP
+281 SPFRRVSTPNILP

-306 LVLL
+306 LMLL